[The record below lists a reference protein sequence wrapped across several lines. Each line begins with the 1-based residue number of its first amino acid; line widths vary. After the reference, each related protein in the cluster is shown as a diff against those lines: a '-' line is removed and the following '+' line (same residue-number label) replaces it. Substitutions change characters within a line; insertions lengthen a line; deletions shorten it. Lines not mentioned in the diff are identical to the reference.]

1 MGRRVILK
9 YLNTMIKKII
19 KLGSILFA
27 ASLAQVVHAEPER
40 PNIVVFLA
48 DDMGWGDASCY
59 GSDKIVSP
67 NIDMLASQG
76 VRFTQA
82 YAACGVCS
90 PSRSAI
96 LTGRTPYRN
105 GVWEHLSGKG
115 PAHLRASEIT
125 YPKLLQQAGYTTCH
139 VGKWHLNSKQ
149 QFNNPDYP
157 QPSDHGYDYW
167 MSTHNNASPS
177 HKNPDNFIR
186 NGEPVGPVNA
196 YSAPFVAEEAIH
208 WLKDIRDPAKPF
220 VLSIWVHEPHLPIAT
235 DEPFLAHY
243 GKDPKAKY
251 YGNITQLDFAL
262 GQVMDELE
270 EQGLADNTL
279 FIFTSDNGP
288 EGRNDSRGGS
298 TGGLS
303 GRKRDDLEGGIRVP
317 GIVRWPGHIEP
328 GTVSSIPVI
337 GSDVF
342 TTVLEA
348 AGVPIPTDRTIDGAS
363 MMPAFSGQP
372 VIRTVPLFWR
382 THVSDPACRVA
393 VRVGDWKLVANDAMD
408 QFQLFNIEQDPTE
421 ANNLA
426 GTMPEKLDELK
437 KTMFEVWED
446 VQSEGPS
453 EWWLEVKRK
462 PKGPNGTLPY

>member
-1 MGRRVILK
+1 MLNLNVPIL
-9 YLNTMIKKII
+9 
-19 KLGSILFA
+19 S
-27 ASLAQVVHAEPER
+27 S
-40 PNIVVFLA
+40 FLA

-196 YSAPFVAEEAIH
+196 YSAPFVAERG
-208 WLKDIRDPAKPF
+208 D
-220 VLSIWVHEPHLPIAT
+220 S
-235 DEPFLAHY
+235 LA
-243 GKDPKAKY
+243 
-251 YGNITQLDFAL
+251 
-262 GQVMDELE
+262 
-270 EQGLADNTL
+270 
-279 FIFTSDNGP
+279 
-288 EGRNDSRGGS
+288 EGYS
-298 TGGLS
+298 
-303 GRKRDDLEGGIRVP
+303 
-317 GIVRWPGHIEP
+317 
-328 GTVSSIPVI
+328 
-337 GSDVF
+337 
-342 TTVLEA
+342 
-348 AGVPIPTDRTIDGAS
+348 
-363 MMPAFSGQP
+363 
-372 VIRTVPLFWR
+372 
-382 THVSDPACRVA
+382 
-393 VRVGDWKLVANDAMD
+393 
-408 QFQLFNIEQDPTE
+408 
-421 ANNLA
+421 
-426 GTMPEKLDELK
+426 
-437 KTMFEVWED
+437 
-446 VQSEGPS
+446 
-453 EWWLEVKRK
+453 
-462 PKGPNGTLPY
+462 